1 VDRLASSRDVLFE
14 GVFRERTGGRGVDV
28 VLNALAGEFVD
39 ASARLLA
46 PGGRFVEMG
55 KADVRDPDSLGCVY
69 RAFDLGEAG
78 PERIGEI
85 LREVLRLFAEGVL
98 VLPPVRVFDVRR
110 AADAFRFVSQ
120 ARHVGKVVLTV
131 PGGWEP
137 EGTVLVTGG
146 TGALGA
152 LTARHLAARGSR
164 SLLLLSRSG
173 PDAPGAADLAAD
185 LRAAGAEAEIVAC
198 DITDPEALADAVR
211 GRRISSVFHVAGV
224 LDDGVATAL
233 TPDRVAPVLAAKV
246 TAARH
251 LHELLPDLEEFVLY
265 SSVSATLGTPGQ
277 GNYAAANAYLDA
289 LARHRHVRGLPALS
303 LAWGPW
309 DVGAG
314 MTGVLSDGDRERA
327 ARSGLPPT
335 TAEEGTALL
344 DAALAG
350 ADPAVLP
357 GAVDVAGFTGRPEV
371 PHLLRGLVRGPRRAA
386 AARAG
391 ETGFADQV
399 RALPADERARVLLER
414 VRAEAAAVL
423 GFAAADAVERDRPFK
438 DLGFDSLT
446 AVELRN
452 RLGAVTGVRLP
463 ATLVF
468 DHPTP
473 EALAERL
480 GAELVPPTRGTADA
494 LMAGLDELEAAPH
507 ELSANDRSLLRV
519 RLSALLARL
528 ADDHTGQ
535 DPDDD
540 EGQDADLLAATE
552 EDIFALIDSELETP

>member
-1 VDRLASSRDVLFE
+1 
-14 GVFRERTGGRGVDV
+14 
-28 VLNALAGEFVD
+28 
-39 ASARLLA
+39 
-46 PGGRFVEMG
+46 
-55 KADVRDPDSLGCVY
+55 
-69 RAFDLGEAG
+69 
-78 PERIGEI
+78 
-85 LREVLRLFAEGVL
+85 
-98 VLPPVRVFDVRR
+98 
-110 AADAFRFVSQ
+110 FVSQ
-120 ARHVGKVVLTV
+120 ARHVGKVVLSV
-131 PGGWEP
+131 PREWDP
-137 EGTVLVTGG
+137 AGTVLVTGG

-173 PDAPGAADLAAD
+173 PGAPGAAELLAD
-185 LRAAGAEAEIVAC
+185 LRAAGADAEIVAC
-198 DITDPEALADAVR
+198 DITDPVALADAVR

-233 TPDRVAPVLAAKV
+233 TPDRVAPVLAAKI

-251 LHELLPDLEEFVLY
+251 LHELLPEAEEFVLY
-265 SSVSATLGTPGQ
+265 SSVSAALGTPGQ
-277 GNYAAANAYLDA
+277 ANYAAANAYLDA

-314 MTGVLSDGDRERA
+314 MTGTLTDGDRERA
-327 ARSGLPPT
+327 ARSGLPVT
-335 TAEEGTALL
+335 TAEDGTALL
-344 DAALAG
+344 DAALSG

-371 PHLLRGLVRGPRRAA
+371 PHLLRGLVRGPRRTAA
-386 AARAG
+386 APAG
-391 ETGFADQV
+391 ETGFADRL
-399 RALPADERARVLLER
+399 RALPADERARVVLER
-414 VRAEAAAVL
+414 VRTEAAAVL
-423 GFAAADAVERDRPFK
+423 GFATAEAVERDRPFK
-438 DLGFDSLT
+438 ELGFDSLT

-480 GAELVPPTRGTADA
+480 GTELVPPAPGAADA
-494 LMAGLDELEAAPH
+494 LMAGLDELEASPH
-507 ELSANDRSLLRV
+507 ELSAGDRSRLRV
-519 RLSALLARL
+519 RLSALLARWS
-528 ADDHTGQ
+528 DDQAGQ

-540 EGQDADLLAATE
+540 EGQDADLRDATE
-552 EDIFALIDSELETP
+552 EDIFALIDNELESP

>member
-1 VDRLASSRDVLFE
+1 
-14 GVFRERTGGRGVDV
+14 
-28 VLNALAGEFVD
+28 
-39 ASARLLA
+39 
-46 PGGRFVEMG
+46 M
-55 KADVRDPDSLGCVY
+55 
-69 RAFDLGEAG
+69 
-78 PERIGEI
+78 
-85 LREVLRLFAEGVL
+85 
-98 VLPPVRVFDVRR
+98 
-110 AADAFRFVSQ
+110 
-120 ARHVGKVVLTV
+120 
-131 PGGWEP
+131 
-137 EGTVLVTGG
+137 LVTGG

-152 LTARHLAARGSR
+152 LTARHLVLEHGARR
-164 SLLLLSRSG
+164 LLLLSRRG
-173 PDAPGAADLAAD
+173 PAAPGAAELVAD
-185 LRAAGAEAEIVAC
+185 LRAAGADAEIVAC
-198 DITDPEALADAVR
+198 DITDPVALADAVR

-251 LHELLPDLEEFVLY
+251 LHELLPDVEEFVLY
-265 SSVSATLGTPGQ
+265 SSVSAALGSPGQ

-314 MTGVLSDGDRERA
+314 MTGTLADGDRDRA
-327 ARSGLPPT
+327 ARSGLPVT
-335 TAEEGTALL
+335 TAEDGTALL

-357 GAVDVAGFTGRPEV
+357 GAVDITGFTGRPDV
-371 PHLLRGLVRGPRRAA
+371 PHLLRGLVRGPRRTAA
-386 AARAG
+386 APAG
-391 ETGFADQV
+391 ETGFADRL

-423 GFAAADAVERDRPFK
+423 GFAATAVELDRPFK

-463 ATLVF
+463 ATLIF
-468 DHPTP
+468 DYPTP

-480 GAELVPPTRGTADA
+480 GTELVPPAPGAAEA
-494 LMAGLDELEAAPH
+494 LMAGLDELEASPH
-507 ELSANDRSLLRV
+507 ELSAGDRSRLRV
-519 RLSALLARL
+519 RLSALLARW
-528 ADDHTGQ
+528 ADDHAGP

-540 EGQDADLLAATE
+540 EGQDADLRAATE
-552 EDIFALIDSELETP
+552 EDIFALIDNELESP